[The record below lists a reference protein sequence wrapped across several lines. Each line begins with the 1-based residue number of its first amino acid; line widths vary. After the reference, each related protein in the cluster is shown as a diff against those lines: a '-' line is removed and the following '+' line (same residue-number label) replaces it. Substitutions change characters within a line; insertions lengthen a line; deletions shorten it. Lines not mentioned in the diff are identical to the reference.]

1 MGDIWWW
8 VTFFQAHGFNS
19 PKKKNWK
26 KNNDYSPGFGKN
38 SDFEWFIVWLK
49 KEIEA

>member
-1 MGDIWWW
+1 MGNIFSSSR
-8 VTFFQAHGFNS
+8 VQFT
-19 PKKKNWK
+19 KKEIEK
-26 KNNDYSPGFGKN
+26 KNNDYFPGFGKN